1 VDALSVS
8 PATPTGRLPTTIEA
22 SRESFTPLRVP
33 VEPSAVVS
41 PRTVELSAL
50 ALPETDDA
58 EPDGGVSVGIGIGV
72 GIGGGGNKPPNCA
85 TLAAGDISTAA
96 ASAIAKVQRFRDTV
110 FFT

>member
-8 PATPTGRLPTTIEA
+8 PATPTGSLPTTIEA

-41 PRTVELSAL
+41 PRTVALSAL

-72 GIGGGGNKPPNCA
+72 GAGKIPPNCA

-110 FFT
+110 LCM